1 MRIIATVESHIP
13 SFSQLILKPELW
25 KTGHSA
31 EQSHFTNEET
41 QAGEVARPGSVSSLS
56 PAEAELL
63 VLSVIFSVFGELYSL
78 FDHRAVQRC

>member
-13 SFSQLILKPELW
+13 SSSQLILKPELW

-41 QAGEVARPGSVSSLS
+41 KAGEVARPGSVSSLS

-63 VLSVIFSVFGELYSL
+63 ALSVIFSVFGELCSL
-78 FDHRAVQRC
+78 FDQRAVQRC